1 MKIHIIGCSGTG
13 KTYLASRLAEK
24 YKIPHFDLDN
34 LQWDDSA
41 GTYGV
46 KMPVERRNALLEE
59 ILAKESWIIEGVYY
73 AWVGQSFEDADV
85 IYVLDVPKHVYTY
98 RIIRRFIRRKL
109 GFEKGKKE
117 TLKSLHNLLRWTDTF
132 QNVNMKEIRSILQ
145 KYEDKVYYIRSS
157 REVRDLVQGG
167 I

>member
-13 KTYLASRLAEK
+13 KTYLANGLAEK

-46 KMPVERRNALLEE
+46 RMSVEKRSALLQQ
-59 ILAKESWIIEGVYY
+59 ILE
-73 AWVGQSFEDADV
+73 
-85 IYVLDVPKHVYTY
+85 
-98 RIIRRFIRRKL
+98 L

-117 TLKSLHNLLRWTDTF
+117 TLKSLHNLLKWTDTF
-132 QNVNMKEIRSILQ
+132 QNANRKEIGIILQ

-157 REVRDLVQGG
+157 REVRNLIRGG
-167 I
+167 L